1 MSSRTALI
9 QTSPALSLKFL
20 NRPDFLL
27 LRWSRNRRVEKK
39 TPHSTAQRSTAQ
51 HSTPW
56 PQCARTQRS
65 ASLRLL
71 QRGGRETSIARL
83 PPARGTPRLV
93 CSQFTMPAGQAYDV
107 VPRWPAVP
115 SFRIML
121 HMCVNFGERAGE
133 TESHFRCTVMLGRGD
148 GIAQLPEVLLSSSM
162 RAWSCAGAPGMMGAV
177 L

>member
-1 MSSRTALI
+1 M
-9 QTSPALSLKFL
+9 
-20 NRPDFLL
+20 
-27 LRWSRNRRVEKK
+27 
-39 TPHSTAQRSTAQ
+39 
-51 HSTPW
+51 
-56 PQCARTQRS
+56 
-65 ASLRLL
+65 
-71 QRGGRETSIARL
+71 SIARL

-121 HMCVNFGERAGE
+121 HMCVNFRERAGE

-148 GIAQLPEVLLSSSM
+148 GIAQLHVPEVLLSSSM